1 MDEDSKWFK
10 RFFAYFY
17 ACIHGFKY
25 CRPMLFVDGTFLKS
39 KYKGQLLAATA
50 KDGNQVVIID
60 SETEDNWRWFFEN
73 LLEIVGDDRQI
84 TVISDRNNVLKSV
97 LPKVFPTAYYAYC
110 LHHLKINLRD
120 KVRGHKSYKECIV
133 YLFHECTYA
142 PTKYKFQDKLS
153 DLLLEGKEQVGYFL
167 NDCPF
172 QCWANAYFQG
182 QRYGEMC
189 LNVAESFNAWI
200 KEARFLPITNL
211 VDMIR
216 SQIMGQM
223 CTRRLEAS
231 SWNIVLCSK
240 IDERLGK
247 ELDKRRTWRV
257 SMLSDRAFEVHS
269 HLSVTVDIGV
279 GMCTCCQWQLNG
291 FPCSHAIVAIQSS
304 GGDINDYVEDY
315 FTLLIFRHLIRRPF
329 SPFQRP

>member
-10 RFFAYFY
+10 R
-17 ACIHGFKY
+17 
-25 CRPMLFVDGTFLKS
+25 LFP
-39 KYKGQLLAATA
+39 LAF
-50 KDGNQVVIID
+50 VVVD

-84 TVISDRNNVLKSV
+84 TFISDRNNGLKSA

-120 KVRGHKSYKECIV
+120 KVRGHKSYK
-133 YLFHECTYA
+133 
-142 PTKYKFQDKLS
+142 LS
-153 DLLLEGKEQVGYFL
+153 EGKEQVGYFL

-231 SWNIVLCSK
+231 SWNIVLYLK
-240 IDERLGK
+240 IDERLDE
-247 ELDKRRTWRV
+247 ELDKRRT
-257 SMLSDRAFEVHS
+257 
-269 HLSVTVDIGV
+269 
-279 GMCTCCQWQLNG
+279 
-291 FPCSHAIVAIQSS
+291 
-304 GGDINDYVEDY
+304 
-315 FTLLIFRHLIRRPF
+315 
-329 SPFQRP
+329 